1 MTVHPFPTATHLGR
15 EIVEAPKLDSLK
27 AELRDHADWAV
38 RASAA
43 LGLAESHA
51 VDIARKAQ
59 RVRSTLIDPAPYIAV
74 IGAFNS
80 GMSTYV
86 MTVPS
91 RSWGPDCWTHVDP
104 GSAELSTSSTVS
116 VQLSVALQL
125 RASAGHHCWSCP
137 SSHGNCQGRWS

>member
-1 MTVHPFPTATHLGR
+1 MTVHPFPTATHPGR
-15 EIVEAPKLDSLK
+15 EIVEAPKLDSLE

-59 RVRSTLIDPAPYIAV
+59 RVRST
-74 IGAFNS
+74 
-80 GMSTYV
+80 
-86 MTVPS
+86 
-91 RSWGPDCWTHVDP
+91 GPDCWTHVDP